1 MSRASVGMDG
11 ASVPAPLRAP
21 RAAVPRPK
29 ASLRTTAA
37 SLLVSQAPRRAPTAS
52 VASRGASRRLR
63 RDARRVGREPA
74 AIHDGC
80 STKIE
85 GSCASASG
93 CPRSSSSTLRSTSG
107 DPAYAR
113 GSDAHSAGCPARL
126 VGCPA
131 HSRGCSACSSG
142 IPWQTRR
149 RLPRSPSIATC
160 SQPSRGDTARRVA
173 CSEPRR
179 PPRLGLLHQ
188 EVGQMGNAEQ
198 GPGPPRQAARPRPST
213 NVEWGGRSSRSS
225 RLGELSAH
233 PRFRG
238 RSSVQYRIRYRRRC
252 RSWPSTGS
260 TPRRTWTRKR
270 GW

>member
-1 MSRASVGMDG
+1 MDG

-63 RDARRVGREPA
+63 RDATTRGEGASRNSRRMLHEDRGLLCERVGVPPEFLEHPSQHLGRPCVRARERCSLRGMPRPFGGMPCPFPRMLCVFVGHPVADSATPSPFSEHRDVLA
-74 AIHDGC
+74 A
-80 STKIE
+80 
-85 GSCASASG
+85 
-93 CPRSSSSTLRSTSG
+93 
-107 DPAYAR
+107 
-113 GSDAHSAGCPARL
+113 
-126 VGCPA
+126 V
-131 HSRGCSACSSG
+131 
-142 IPWQTRR
+142 PWGHRE
-149 RLPRSPSIATC
+149 
-160 SQPSRGDTARRVA
+160 ARRVLGA
-173 CSEPRR
+173 APSASARTTSPGGRANGKRR
-179 PPRLGLLHQ
+179 ARTRP
-188 EVGQMGNAEQ
+188 AATS
-198 GPGPPRQAARPRPST
+198 GPTAPLDECRM
-213 NVEWGGRSSRSS
+213 GRSSRSS